1 MGQVLQMV
9 QFGLPDDYLQTVRSN
24 VESVTL
30 DDVHRITQE
39 LIRPDQL
46 KILVVGDR
54 QQIEAGLREL
64 DLPIVILD
72 VDGVETT

>member
-30 DDVHRITQE
+30 DDVYRITQE
-39 LIRPDQL
+39 LVRPDQL

-54 QQIEAGLREL
+54 QQVEEGLREL
-64 DLPIVILD
+64 GLPMVILD
-72 VDGVETT
+72 VDGVETM

>member
-1 MGQVLQMV
+1 MGQVLQIV

-54 QQIEAGLREL
+54 HLVEKGLREL
-64 DLPIVILD
+64 DLPMVVLD
-72 VDGVETT
+72 VDGEETV

>member
-1 MGQVLQMV
+1 MV

-24 VESVTL
+24 VEAVTL
-30 DDVHRITQE
+30 DEVHRVTQE
-39 LIRPDQL
+39 LVRPDQL

-54 QQIEAGLREL
+54 QQIEKGLREL
-64 DLPIVILD
+64 DIPTVILD

>member
-1 MGQVLQMV
+1 MGQVLQIV

-30 DDVHRITQE
+30 GDVHRITQE
-39 LIRPDQL
+39 LVRPDQL

-54 QQIEAGLREL
+54 QKVQNGLEEL
-64 DLPIVILD
+64 DLPMVVLD
-72 VDGVETT
+72 VDGEETV

>member
-1 MGQVLQMV
+1 MGQVLQIV

-39 LIRPDQL
+39 LVRPDQL

-54 QQIEAGLREL
+54 QLVEKGLREL
-64 DLPIVILD
+64 DLPMVVLD
-72 VDGVETT
+72 VDGEETV

>member
-9 QFGLPDDYLQTVRSN
+9 QFGLPDDYLQTVRTN
-24 VESVTL
+24 VEAVTL

-39 LIRPDQL
+39 LVRPDEL

-54 QQIEAGLREL
+54 QQIETGLRQL
-64 DLPIVILD
+64 DLPTVVLD
-72 VDGVETT
+72 ADGVVTT

>member
-1 MGQVLQMV
+1 MV
-9 QFGLPDDYLQTVRSN
+9 QFDLPDDYLQTVRTS
-24 VESVTL
+24 VETVTL
-30 DDVHRITQE
+30 EDVHRITQE
-39 LIRPDQL
+39 LVRPDRL

-64 DLPIVILD
+64 DIPTVILD

>member
-39 LIRPDQL
+39 LVRPDQL

-54 QQIEAGLREL
+54 QQIESGLRDL
-64 DLPIVILD
+64 DLPTVILD
-72 VDGVETT
+72 VDGAETT